1 MTNSALQAT
10 CAPFEHCLGII
21 RQASVEIL
29 LLLGVHVAEGKDPRW
44 FLEQL
49 DQARLNLGGWG
60 AVARRLQ
67 MND

>member
-10 CAPFEHCLGII
+10 CTPFEHCLGII

-29 LLLGVHVAEGKDPRW
+29 LMLGVRVAEGKDPRW

-49 DQARLNLGGWG
+49 DQARK
-60 AVARRLQ
+60 AKK
-67 MND
+67 